1 MRSRVSAGLVVAVS
15 AACAGHRPPESEA
28 QESVPHISWEL
39 SVDRDSRSV
48 CDSTKPSMSCVLP
61 ASNTKS
67 PSRVTVHLF
76 LHSGAAEVK
85 YSGTL
90 RMPFLRPTGL
100 PPDFTMTVPAGSTP
114 VGRTISGS
122 VVDKPGTYE
131 MDIALDAVMGNS
143 PKPIRIEERVPVRV
157 K

>member
-1 MRSRVSAGLVVAVS
+1 MRSLFYCGFIVAS
-15 AACAGHRPPESEA
+15 AACAGHRVPESAA

-39 SVDRDSRSV
+39 SVDRGSRSV
-48 CDSTKPSMSCVLP
+48 CDSSKPSISCVLP
-61 ASNTKS
+61 ASNAKS
-67 PSRVTVHLF
+67 PSRVTVHLY
-76 LHSGAAEVK
+76 LHSGAADVK

-90 RMPFLRPTGL
+90 GMTFLRQTGV
-100 PPDFTMTVPAGSTP
+100 PPDFKMTVSAGSKP

-131 MDIALDAVMGNS
+131 MAIALDAVMGNS

-157 K
+157 E

>member
-1 MRSRVSAGLVVAVS
+1 MKLPVAVGLVVASV
-15 AACAGHRPPESEA
+15 ACAGHRPPESES
-28 QESVPHISWEL
+28 QESLPHISWEL
-39 SVDRDSRSV
+39 SADRDSRSV
-48 CDSTKPSMSCVLP
+48 CDSSKPSTSCVLP
-61 ASNTKS
+61 ASNAKS

-90 RMPFLRPTGL
+90 RMPFLQETGL
-100 PPDFTMTVPAGSTP
+100 PPDFKMTVPAGSTP

-122 VVDKPGTYE
+122 VVDKPGMYE
-131 MDIALDAVMGNS
+131 MDINLDAVMGNS
-143 PKPIRIEERVPVRV
+143 AKPIRISARVPITV